1 MPELENQGAA
11 ENTQVQEQTQ
21 AQEQVATA
29 STEPTKEQLSKAL
42 GMSVEQLE
50 AFNRFT
56 SGNGGF
62 DKVFEKMKQTISNPQ
77 KQEANQSTGTQPVGQ
92 EQSIQGVQGTQSEQT
107 PQKQEYKMPEG
118 YISQAELNTR
128 RYFNDLASTDEYKNI
143 AEEIKNGSILKTLA
157 DFDVNVNDAQGNIN
171 DAKIRNF
178 LSLYA
183 KTRPAIQ
190 PDDMA
195 GSGAPTVNLVET
207 GANGEVTSREMALD
221 IVKQNMELK
230 QMGQTHPSIEKALD
244 FLKKNVYTS

>member
-1 MPELENQGAA
+1 MPELENQGQGVT
-11 ENTQVQEQTQ
+11 ETTQPQTQ
-21 AQEQVATA
+21 PTEQPQGQPQV
-29 STEPTKEQLSKAL
+29 EPTKEQLSKAL

-77 KQEANQSTGTQPVGQ
+77 KQEDTQPTQPVQ
-92 EQSIQGVQGTQSEQT
+92 PTQTQPT
-107 PQKQEYKMPEG
+107 QPTQPVQEYKTPEG
-118 YISQAELNTR
+118 YLSQTDLNNR
-128 RYFNDLASTDEYKNI
+128 RYFNDLASNDDYKSIADEI
-143 AEEIKNGSILKTLA
+143 QNGSILKVLD
-157 DFDVNVNDAQGNIN
+157 DFDINITDGHGNIN
-171 DAKIRNF
+171 DAKIRSF

-183 KTRPAIQ
+183 KTRQTVQAAEPE
-190 PDDMA
+190 

-230 QMGQTHPSIEKALD
+230 QMGKSHPSIDKALE
-244 FLKKNVYTS
+244 FLKNNVYNS

>member
-1 MPELENQGAA
+1 MPELENQGQVVP
-11 ENTQVQEQTQ
+11 ENTQPQTQ
-21 AQEQVATA
+21 PTEQLQGQPQA
-29 STEPTKEQLSKAL
+29 EPTKEQLSKAL

-77 KQEANQSTGTQPVGQ
+77 KQETTQPVQ
-92 EQSIQGVQGTQSEQT
+92 PTEVT
-107 PQKQEYKMPEG
+107 PQTQPEQPKQEYKMPEG
-118 YISQAELNTR
+118 YISQTELNNR

-143 AEEIKNGSILKTLA
+143 ADEIKNGSILKTLA
-157 DFDVNVNDAQGNIN
+157 DFDINVTDDHGNIN
-171 DAKIRNF
+171 DAKIRSF

-183 KTRPAIQ
+183 KTRQTVQATEPE
-190 PDDMA
+190 

-230 QMGQTHPSIEKALD
+230 QMGKSHPSIEKALE
-244 FLKKNVYTS
+244 FLKNNVYNS

>member
-1 MPELENQGAA
+1 MPELENQGQVVP
-11 ENTQVQEQTQ
+11 ENTQPQGQPTEQPQ
-21 AQEQVATA
+21 A
-29 STEPTKEQLSKAL
+29 EPTKEQLSKAL
-42 GMSVEQLE
+42 GMSVEQFE

-77 KQEANQSTGTQPVGQ
+77 KQENASTPQPTQNI
-92 EQSIQGVQGTQSEQT
+92 EQPTQLTEQT

-128 RYFNDLASTDEYKNI
+128 RYFNDLAGTDEYKNI
-143 AEEIKNGSILKTLA
+143 AGEIKDGSILKTLA
-157 DFDVNVNDAQGNIN
+157 DFDINVNDAQGNIN
-171 DAKIRNF
+171 DAKIRSF

-190 PDDMA
+190 AEDLA

-207 GANGEVTSREMALD
+207 GVNGEVTSREMALD

-230 QMGQTHPSIEKALD
+230 QMGESHPSIEKALE
-244 FLKKNVYTS
+244 FLKNNVYNS

>member
-1 MPELENQGAA
+1 MPELENQGAT
-11 ENTQVQEQTQ
+11 ENTQTQGQTQVQEQ
-21 AQEQVATA
+21 ATTT

-62 DKVFEKMKQTISNPQ
+62 DKVFEKMKQTVSNPQ
-77 KQEANQSTGTQPVGQ
+77 KQENAPAPQPTQNTEQPTQPT
-92 EQSIQGVQGTQSEQT
+92 EQA

-143 AEEIKNGSILKTLA
+143 AKEIKDGSILKTLA
-157 DFDVNVNDAQGNIN
+157 DFDINVNDAQGNIN
-171 DAKIRNF
+171 DAKIRSF

-190 PDDMA
+190 AEDVA
-195 GSGAPTVNLVET
+195 GSNAPTVDLVKT
-207 GANGEVTSREMALD
+207 GENGEVTSKEMALD
-221 IVKQNMELK
+221 IVRQNMELK
-230 QMGQTHPSIEKALD
+230 QMGQTHPSIDKALE
-244 FLKKNVYTS
+244 FLKKNVYNS